1 MPRTAHLLLLEDSPD
16 DAFFIIRRLRHDGL
30 EVTFERVE
38 TIEAMRQQLRD
49 RPPDLVI
56 SDGHMPAL
64 EVVDALD
71 LLRSTGLDIPLI
83 LVSGQI
89 GEEAAA
95 ALMRAG
101 ARDFVLK
108 DNLSRLVP
116 AVCRELD
123 EAHDRRHRREI
134 QAALDVM
141 EERYRLVAEHLQD
154 VVFRLRLRPEP
165 EVEYISP
172 AVTTLIGATPEE
184 LARDPELLLTAADP
198 QDREQFLASWYSD
211 SPQRNVL
218 HWHRPGGDD
227 AWVEQRTI
235 PAYGDDHRQV
245 GVEGIL
251 RDVTEQVRGEN
262 ERRDLQ
268 HQLHQAERL
277 DSLGQLSGGIA
288 HDFNN
293 ILGVIKG
300 FADLVLDALPADH
313 ECRDDIEGIE
323 RAAMQGTAL
332 TRQLLIFSRSQ
343 PSQPEV
349 LDLNEVLTHSLTL
362 LRRTIGE
369 DITFAVE
376 LEPDLPFVAID
387 RSRLEQIIMNTVVN
401 SRAAMPDGGSITV
414 NTSTRPAGED
424 PAYPE
429 LSRGEHI
436 RLFVEDTGH
445 GMPPEVVQHAFEPFF
460 STKGPGKGTGLG
472 LSTVYGVAKE
482 ANGAVDLWSEP
493 GRGTRLTIYL
503 PTCARQQKTVDT
515 LDEPDRPPPATRI
528 VVVDDNDD
536 IARVASRVLSNAGY
550 ETTVTTT
557 RLDALAVL
565 SQSPVAL
572 VLADIVMP
580 GMSLRDFVTA
590 IHDTATGTR
599 ILLMSGYPAHL
610 HKEIDTDP
618 ADLPVIAKPFDS
630 TRLLHDIDA
639 CLRPHRTTDPQMH
652 LRAESAR

>member
-16 DAFFIIRRLRHDGL
+16 DAFLIIRTLRHDAL

-38 TIEAMRQQLRD
+38 TIEAMRQQLHE

-71 LLRSTGLDIPLI
+71 LLHSTGLDIPLI

-123 EAHDRRHRREI
+123 EAHGRRQRREI
-134 QAALDVM
+134 QAALDAM
-141 EERYRLVAEHLQD
+141 KERFRLVAEHLQD

-172 AVTTLIGATPEE
+172 AVTTLTGSTPEE
-184 LARDPELLLTAADP
+184 LAKDPELLLTAADP
-198 QDREQFLASWYSD
+198 QDREQLLASWYAD
-211 SPQRNVL
+211 TPQRSVL
-218 HWHRPGGDD
+218 HWYRPGGED

-262 ERRDLQ
+262 ERRDLE

-300 FADLVLDALPADH
+300 FADLVLDVLPADH

-369 DITFAVE
+369 DISFDVE

-387 RSRLEQIIMNTVVN
+387 RSRLEQIIMNSVVN
-401 SRAAMPDGGSITV
+401 SRAAMPDGGTV
-414 NTSTRPAGED
+414 TINTCSQPVGANPAHPD
-424 PAYPE
+424 
-429 LSRGEHI
+429 LSDSDYI
-436 RLFVEDTGH
+436 RLFIEDTGH
-445 GMPPEVVQHAFEPFF
+445 GMSPEVVQHAFEPFF
-460 STKGPGKGTGLG
+460 STKDPGRGTGLG
-472 LSTVYGVAKE
+472 LSTVYGVVKDAG
-482 ANGAVDLWSEP
+482 GAVELWSEP
-493 GRGTRLTIYL
+493 DRGTRLTVYL
-503 PTCARQQKTVDT
+503 PACARQQKTVDN
-515 LDEPDRPPPATRI
+515 LDKPQRPPPATRI
-528 VVVDDNDD
+528 VVVDDNHD
-536 IARVASRVLSNAGY
+536 IAQVASRILNNAGY
-550 ETTVTTT
+550 ETAVTTT
-557 RLDALAVL
+557 RLDALALL

-572 VLADIVMP
+572 VLADVVMP

-590 IHDTATGTR
+590 IHDTAANTQ
-599 ILLMSGYPAHL
+599 ILLMSGYPIHL
-610 HKEIDTDP
+610 HQEIDTNP
-618 ADLPVIAKPFDS
+618 ADLPVIAKPFDT
-630 TRLLHDIDA
+630 TRLLHEIHA
-639 CLRPHRTTDPQMH
+639 RLQPRRTADPTKQ
-652 LRAESAR
+652 RQVEAVP

>member
-1 MPRTAHLLLLEDSPD
+1 MPRTAHLLLLEDSAD

-30 EVTFERVE
+30 DVTFERVE
-38 TIEAMRQQLRD
+38 TADDMRQQLRD
-49 RPPDLVI
+49 NPPDLVI
-56 SDGHMPAL
+56 SDGRMPAL
-64 EVVDALD
+64 EVHDALD
-71 LLRSTGLDIPLI
+71 LLHSTGLDVPLI

-134 QAALDVM
+134 QAALDLV
-141 EERYRLVAEHLQD
+141 EERFRLVAEHLQD
-154 VVFRLRLRPEP
+154 VVFRLRLHPEP
-165 EVEYISP
+165 HVEYISP
-172 AVTTLIGATPEE
+172 AVTALVGATPEE
-184 LARDPELLLTAADP
+184 LAKDPELLLTAADP
-198 QDREQFLASWYSD
+198 RDRGQFQASWYSAT
-211 SPQRNVL
+211 PERHVL
-218 HWHRPGGDD
+218 HWHRPDGDD

-235 PAYGDDHRQV
+235 PAYGDGHRQV

-251 RDVTEQVRGEN
+251 RDVTEQVRGEKN
-262 ERRDLQ
+262 RSELE

-300 FADLVLDALPADH
+300 FADLVLDALPAGH
-313 ECRDDIEGIE
+313 ECREDVEGIE

-349 LDLNEVLTHSLTL
+349 LDLNEVLTESLTL

-369 DITFAVE
+369 DITFVV
-376 LEPDLPFVAID
+376 DLDPGLPYVAID
-387 RSRLEQIIMNTVVN
+387 RGRLEQIIMNSVVN
-401 SRAAMPDGGSITV
+401 SRAAMPDGGIITV
-414 NTSTRPAGED
+414 NTCTTWAGAD
-424 PAYPE
+424 PTHPV
-429 LSRGEHI
+429 LPPGEHV
-436 RLFVEDTGH
+436 RLYVEDTGH

-472 LSTVYGVAKE
+472 LSTVYGVVTE
-482 ANGAVDLWSEP
+482 ANGAVELWSEID
-493 GRGTRLTIYL
+493 RGTRLTIYL
-503 PTCARQQKTVDT
+503 PACTRQEETADD
-515 LDEPDRPPPATRI
+515 LDGPDRPPPATRI
-528 VVVDDNDD
+528 VVVDDNLD
-536 IARVASRVLSNAGY
+536 IARVAARVLSNAGY

-557 RLDALAVL
+557 RHDALAAL
-565 SQSPVAL
+565 ARTPVAL

-590 IHDTATGTR
+590 IQDTAAATR
-599 ILLMSGYPAHL
+599 ILLMSGYPAQL
-610 HKEIDTDP
+610 HNEIDPDR
-618 ADLPVIAKPFDS
+618 ADLPIIAKPFD
-630 TRLLHDIDA
+630 TVQLLHKIQA
-639 CLRPHRTTDPQMH
+639 CLQP
-652 LRAESAR
+652 LEAELTR